1 MFKKILIANRGE
13 IALRVIRACREMQI
27 STVAVHSTADNDA
40 MFVKMADES
49 VCIGP
54 ASSAESYLNKSAII
68 SAAVITNADAVHPG
82 YGFLSENAEFA
93 EMLKDH
99 GISFIGPTSEHI
111 RRMGD
116 KVEAKRTAI
125 ELGIPVVP
133 GSDGALEN
141 IDDAMKMAK
150 SIGYP
155 VIVKAA
161 SGGGGR
167 GMKIAFNE
175 TELKEQFP
183 IARSE
188 AKVAFGDD
196 RVYME
201 KYLVNPKHIEIQLI
215 GDKFGNV
222 VTIGERD
229 CSMQR
234 KNQKIIEEAPA
245 PTLPRNESYEIQK
258 IVASAMSKL
267 KYEGAGTI
275 EFLYENGKFYFMEMN
290 TRLQVEHP
298 ITEQVYGVDL
308 VREQIRVAFGEKL
321 SLKQED
327 MVPKCHAIECRINA
341 EDPDTFV
348 PFPGTIKYYHAPGG
362 LGVRVDS
369 GIYTGYKI
377 PSCYDSMIA
386 KLITFAPTRSEAVTK
401 MYYALDE
408 MIVDGVKT
416 SIPLQQE
423 LLLQTEFRNGN
434 YPIHWLQDYIKE
446 KHDKQEREELLR
458 KEQEEQNRLKNLPL
472 NEKIIDA
479 IKETADAVVEVSLE
493 LSETAI
499 DKLEDTVDLVS
510 DITNKIGTKTI
521 ETVKIATE
529 KTKGIGK
536 KVVDTAGIVASKIT
550 ETTVSVA
557 KSGINKG
564 INKISKNKK

>member
-13 IALRVIRACREMQI
+13 IALRVIRACREMGI
-27 STVAVHSTADNDA
+27 KTVAVHSTADNDA
-40 MFVKMADES
+40 MYVKMADES

-54 ASSAESYLNKSAII
+54 ASSAESYLKMSAII
-68 SAAVITNADAVHPG
+68 SAAVVTNADAVHPG

-93 EMLKDH
+93 EMLEAH
-99 GISFIGPTSEHI
+99 GIEFIGPTPEHI

-133 GSDGALEN
+133 GSKGALNTISE
-141 IDDAMKMAK
+141 ALKTAK
-150 SIGYP
+150 EIGYP

-167 GMKIAFNE
+167 GMKIAFNDE
-175 TELKEQFP
+175 ELKAQFP

-222 VTIGERD
+222 VTLGERD

-245 PTLPRNESYEIQK
+245 SILTKKQSQDIQT
-258 IVASAMSKL
+258 IVRKAMEKL
-267 KYEGAGTI
+267 KYRGAGTI
-275 EFLYENGKFYFMEMN
+275 EFLFENGKFYFMEMN

-298 ITEQVYGVDL
+298 VTEQVYEVDL
-308 VREQIRVAFGEKL
+308 VREQIRVAEGQKL
-321 SLKQED
+321 SFKQED
-327 MVPKCHAIECRINA
+327 IYPHCHALECRINA
-341 EDPDTFV
+341 EDPETFV
-348 PFPGTIKYYHAPGG
+348 PFPGTVKYYHAPGG

-369 GIYTGYKI
+369 GLYSGYKI

-386 KLITFAPTRSEAVTK
+386 KVITFAPTRDGAITK
-401 MYYALDE
+401 MYYALSE

-423 LLLQTEFRNGN
+423 LLMQKEFKDGT
-434 YPIHWLQDYIKE
+434 YPIHWLQDYI
-446 KHDKQEREELLR
+446 
-458 KEQEEQNRLKNLPL
+458 
-472 NEKIIDA
+472 A
-479 IKETADAVVEVSLE
+479 
-493 LSETAI
+493 
-499 DKLEDTVDLVS
+499 
-510 DITNKIGTKTI
+510 
-521 ETVKIATE
+521 E
-529 KTKGIGK
+529 KTKAKEVAEEPKPEPK
-536 KVVDTAGIVASKIT
+536 KR
-550 ETTVSVA
+550 
-557 KSGINKG
+557 KSI
-564 INKISKNKK
+564 IRKKK